1 MGLNNFWLQSDK
13 GKNIDLQ
20 SLKELKKSDLGNN
33 NALIQLFNIFD
44 TQKADGTAGSDGV
57 LNKSELTSLFNTFNA
72 ASNSSKGAAKS
83 VFESKEAEEYL
94 NTTKITSGKTLSE
107 IGVKAADL
115 FEFLSKFAQNSN
127 APVNVNNVANDVH
140 LTEEQAQDEV
150 ISTISEDTANART
163 LLMKQDNGHISQLYN
178 KAKELFDSDLSLSNV
193 EEAFMLQE
201 ECLENLS
208 KAKEGKLSKREYFLQ
223 NREHLKTMMKRRLF
237 RKDEKTGLDFL
248 DNNRGKMSKQEFA
261 KLMEDYINE
270 EINKID
276 RLDSLNK
283 IQHSLLTMGAS
294 GVNNVLKKYQKAAQ
308 NKQITDFSVESKSA
322 KLPSKTS
329 AIPQKYNTTEPMT
342 FKEVFEIERNQE
354 YSKDR
359 VEAYISQKQKTDFAV
374 GAYNKYQSF
383 KMNSSEILND
393 YTKSVTGSYVF
404 GGGMAAGVQPNPEK
418 QMQKVLEAF
427 ESYYANPI
435 DPNSAKNEIETLVKD
450 NKLPINVIQDSDG
463 QLSLDLS
470 NLKTNAEKNN
480 VLNKLLKLED
490 TKLEAKLKTTLGGE
504 VDEMLEMFSTDTK
517 IAFTNAYGH
526 DFTNELVQ
534 EMSDDNKTVIQ
545 RYTSSTSQIGMGLT
559 VVGGVLC
566 FTPLAGVGATM
577 VGIGNTM
584 AIGGMVA
591 ESALGFEEALSR
603 SNLNPEE
610 IKELSKT
617 LVMNAG
623 GFVVGFKAGQTGM
636 KAFNKLID
644 KKLAEV
650 FKTEMANGNR
660 AEALKQVFSN
670 PEYLKNFMQAAGV
683 KLSADFVISY
693 AGDLAMMGILD
704 TNDDWKSLL
713 QSNLIGIMT
722 SMGGDLKDAANLG
735 IKGNKAKTIQKDETN
750 NLTSQK
756 TQELTDLHNNTE
768 SKNSPIH
775 EKNEVREQSEA
786 TEKINVTSQKKE
798 NAMAPKVISSKPDFE
813 TKIREINALLNSDN
827 ARFISD
833 EVKNTISQNLPKI
846 KDEKL
851 LNEIHNE
858 LTVSNFPQSAKLLV
872 LSEFENFKEGGYEV
886 LSPELKRI
894 IQPPHIFTKKNY
906 DMQYKE
912 IKSISD
918 PVKKQE
924 ALEKFNL
931 QIESELVLR
940 SDSKMA
946 DYLYENYFLETLP
959 EKYKGVIQEVST
971 ATGKKVL
978 METLSP
984 RENDNYICYQ
994 PAHLENYNSLKD
1006 YQKDWIKKHADKL
1019 LTYAYMY
1026 SDKQTQTIK
1035 DLTPE
1040 KIQLIEDRNIVDIAG
1055 SEVSGIKALS
1065 DTSDENFKR
1074 IKDSGL
1080 LEYSKFRKDK
1090 TTGNELPYKRIK
1102 DIVELVEKSSDVELK
1117 RIIDRN
1123 ILDIAP
1129 KGITNIDN
1137 DLALALARLDDSTW
1151 NYVTND
1157 LGLIKDNI
1165 LDIFHDEE
1173 AKSLEDVAAAVS
1185 DMDNMSANIVKY
1197 LNNIQNTRVTTETL
1211 TALGIKPEVATAEA
1225 GHLLDN
1231 VPSDEF
1237 KNYTLDKAY
1246 WETNMAKV
1254 EALKN
1259 TVLEHPEYYV
1269 NGTYPTKAD
1278 CDNAV
1283 DNFFDKNR
1291 VKLAE
1296 LSSAMDK
1303 EGVNH
1308 LMRKRFEDAKEY
1320 LDMLNDFNVKDLDML
1335 KKLCNSVNESGK
1347 PFMPTQKVEF
1357 IDLISAYK
1365 LNNLDMS
1372 KMQTMVENGKVNLSE
1387 LQMDLFNGIMKK
1399 LGMSDEEIAK
1409 IPLEK
1414 LTAWDIK
1421 YSHLLAKEVDDR
1433 AFIDIIKAANLDDF
1447 NRYIHDEGNIYGES
1461 NKKTRSEFQQL
1472 GMNYEKWLHPSKDS
1486 EVTLQIKDKNAEQLS
1501 QISNQLLEDINV
1513 LRQTPAKGFL
1523 NKQFPKCIDQNGDF
1537 IIPPEIMQSKSKL
1550 NEFINNII
1558 KQLEPV
1564 WKRAQGN
1571 LNNPDPKRVATAKNT
1586 LTILEHLQT
1595 RLSDIAKIEI
1605 PKDSKEVKVE
1615 KDLDLTIKMWDR
1627 IPQKDLFQG
1636 NYSTCCIGMGGGNGS
1651 AMPHYLLNT
1660 AYNMIEINDNV
1671 TGKTIGNALVYFVK
1685 DSSGKPT
1692 FIIDNIEI
1700 NNAAKPSDEGGIAI
1714 RNKVA
1719 EYAANV
1725 AKEVTGRDDVN
1736 IYMGGEYND
1745 VPWKDL
1751 PTSNS
1756 QISFLGDIDCDKIY
1770 MDLYEGWIEKSD
1782 LTNVVELW
1790 KLK

>member
-1 MGLNNFWLQSDK
+1 MELNNFWLKSNN
-13 GKNIDLQ
+13 GENIDLQ
-20 SLKELKKSDLGNN
+20 NLKELKKSDLGNN

-44 TQKADGTAGSDGV
+44 TQKSDGTAGSDGV

-72 ASNSSKGAAKS
+72 GANSSKGMSKS
-83 VFESKEAEEYL
+83 VFESNEAEEYL
-94 NTTKITSGKTLSE
+94 NTTKTTSGKTLSE
-107 IGVKAADL
+107 IGVKAADV

-150 ISTISEDTANART
+150 IATISEDTANART
-163 LLMKQDNGHISQLYN
+163 LLMKQDNGHVSQLYN

-208 KAKEGKLSKREYFLQ
+208 KAKDGKLSKREYFLQ

-237 RKDEKTGLDFL
+237 RKDENTGLDFL
-248 DNNRGKMSKQEFA
+248 DSNRGKMSKQEFA
-261 KLMEDYINE
+261 KFMEDYINE

-283 IQHSLLTMGAS
+283 IQHSLLTMGTS
-294 GVNNVLKKYQKAAQ
+294 GVNDVLKKYQKAAQ
-308 NKQITDFSVESKSA
+308 NKQTTNFTLESKSE
-322 KLPSKTS
+322 LSKTS
-329 AIPQKYNTTEPMT
+329 AIPEKYNTTEPMT

-383 KMNSSEILND
+383 KMNSSEILSD
-393 YTKSVTGSYVF
+393 YTKSVAGTYAF
-404 GGGMAAGVQPNPEK
+404 GGMATGVQPNPEK

-435 DPNSAKNEIETLVKD
+435 DPNSARNEIETLIKD
-450 NKLPINVIQDSDG
+450 NKLPISVIQDSNG
-463 QLSLDLS
+463 KLLLDLS
-470 NLKTNAEKNN
+470 KLKTDTEKNN

-504 VDEMLEMFSTDTK
+504 VDEMLEMFSTTTK
-517 IAFTNAYGH
+517 NAFTNAYGH

-534 EMSDDNKTVIQ
+534 EMSDDNKTFIQ
-545 RYTSSTSQIGMGLT
+545 KYTGNASQIGMGLT

-566 FTPLAGVGATM
+566 FTPLAGVGAAM
-577 VGIGNTM
+577 VGVGNTM

-603 SNLNPEE
+603 SKLNPEE
-610 IKELSKT
+610 IKELGKT

-623 GFVVGFKAGQTGM
+623 GFVVGYKAGQTGI

-722 SMGGDLKDAANLG
+722 SMGGDLKDVANLG
-735 IKGNKAKTIQKDETN
+735 IKGNKAKSIQKEEKTN

-775 EKNEVREQSEA
+775 EKNEVKEQSEA
-786 TEKINVTSQKKE
+786 TEKTDVTSQKKE
-798 NAMAPKVISSKPDFE
+798 NAMIPKVVSSKQNFE

-833 EVKNTISQNLPKI
+833 EVKNTISQNLSKI
-846 KDEKL
+846 KDKKL

-894 IQPPHIFTKKNY
+894 IQPPRFFTKKNY
-906 DMQYKE
+906 DMQYEE
-912 IKSISD
+912 IKLISD
-918 PVKKQE
+918 PVKKQK
-924 ALEKFNL
+924 ALEEFNL
-931 QIESELVLR
+931 QIESELVLH
-940 SDSKMA
+940 SAPKIA
-946 DYLYENYFLETLP
+946 DYLYENYLLKTFP
-959 EKYKGVIQEVST
+959 EKYKSIAQEISA

-978 METLSP
+978 PMYAYTSIK
-984 RENDNYICYQ
+984 NNNYINYQ
-994 PAHLENYNSLKD
+994 LVHLENYNSLKD

-1019 LTYAYMY
+1019 LTDSAMY
-1026 SDKQTQTIK
+1026 TYKQTQTIK
-1035 DLTPE
+1035 DFTLE
-1040 KIQLIEDRNIVDIAG
+1040 KIQLIEDRNIVDIAD

-1090 TTGNELPYKRIK
+1090 TTGKELPYKRIK
-1102 DIVELVEKSSDVELK
+1102 DIVELVEKSSDIELK

-1123 ILDIAP
+1123 ILDITP
-1129 KGITNIDN
+1129 KKLTGIDN
-1137 DLALALARLDDSTW
+1137 GLVLALARLDDSTW
-1151 NYVTND
+1151 NYIKND
-1157 LGLIKDNI
+1157 LGLIKDNV
-1165 LDIFHDEE
+1165 LDIFHEE
-1173 AKSLEDVAAAVS
+1173 GAKSLDDVADAMD
-1185 DMDNMSANIVKY
+1185 DMHNMSAGIIKY
-1197 LNNIQNTRVTTETL
+1197 LDNIQNTRATTETL
-1211 TALGIKPEVATAEA
+1211 TAIGVKPEVAAVEA
-1225 GHLLDN
+1225 GHLLEG
-1231 VPSDEF
+1231 VPSDEI
-1237 KNYTLDKAY
+1237 KDYTLDKAY

-1254 EALKN
+1254 EDLKN
-1259 TVLEHPEYYV
+1259 TVLGHPEYYV

-1283 DNFFDKNR
+1283 NKFFDKHK

-1308 LMRKRFEDAKEY
+1308 LMRKRFEDAEEY
-1320 LDMLNDFNVKDLDML
+1320 LDTLNDFNVKDLDML

-1372 KMQTMVENGKVNLSE
+1372 KMQTMIENGKVNLPE
-1387 LQMDLFNGIMKK
+1387 LQMDLFNDIMKK
-1399 LGMSDEEIAK
+1399 SGMSDEEIAK
-1409 IPLEK
+1409 IPPEK
-1414 LTAWDIK
+1414 LTAWDTK
-1421 YSHLLAKEVDDR
+1421 YSHLLAKEADDK

-1447 NRYIHDEGNIYGES
+1447 NRYIHDEGNIYGKS

-1486 EVTLQIKDKNAEQLS
+1486 EVKLQIKDKNAEQLS

-1523 NKQFPKCIDQNGDF
+1523 NKQFPKCIDNNGDF

-1605 PKDSKEVKVE
+1605 QKDSKEVKVE

-1685 DSSGKPT
+1685 DSSGKPA
-1692 FIIDNIEI
+1692 FIVDNIEI
-1700 NNAAKPSDEGGIAI
+1700 NNSAKPSDKGGIAI
-1714 RNKVA
+1714 RSKIA
-1719 EYAANV
+1719 EYAFNV
-1725 AKEVTGRDDVN
+1725 AKEVTGNEDVN
-1736 IYMGGEYND
+1736 IYMGGDYND
-1745 VPWKDL
+1745 VPCLDL
-1751 PTSNS
+1751 PKSSS
-1756 QISFLGDIDCDKIY
+1756 QVSFLGEIDCDDIY
-1770 MDLYEGWIEKSD
+1770 MDLYKGWIGKSD
-1782 LTNVVELW
+1782 FTHVVELW